1 MQYVSFFWWI
11 HKIECHW
18 HLYQL
23 CWLELNKQMLLNI
36 STLIYF
42 IYIEYCI
49 VHRRKTSSSLDKD
62 CFGIESLLITDRI
75 SGSGDLMEG
84 FTISPH
90 NDPCDGALKLFNKK
104 FSESFWK
111 ISHKIMCSA
120 IILDIKAPHGVSPVD
135 IACVFIF
142 PPRSQRM
149 LEY

>member
-1 MQYVSFFWWI
+1 MKTIGPDFGLILDMFILTRPQKKKKATAGDRWVFFMQYVSFFWWI

-90 NDPCDGALKLFNKK
+90 NDPCDGALKLFN
-104 FSESFWK
+104 
-111 ISHKIMCSA
+111 
-120 IILDIKAPHGVSPVD
+120 
-135 IACVFIF
+135 
-142 PPRSQRM
+142 
-149 LEY
+149 

>member
-1 MQYVSFFWWI
+1 MKTIGPDFGLILDMFILTRPKQKKEGNVDRWVFFMQYVSFFWWI

-90 NDPCDGALKLFNKK
+90 NDPCDGALKLFN
-104 FSESFWK
+104 
-111 ISHKIMCSA
+111 
-120 IILDIKAPHGVSPVD
+120 
-135 IACVFIF
+135 
-142 PPRSQRM
+142 
-149 LEY
+149 